1 MTDEQSDRETGDE
14 PVAYKLLLSYEVS
27 AEHMQEYYQFML
39 GRYVPMVQGMGLE
52 MSEAWH
58 TAYGDQPNRLV
69 GFVARERA
77 TIEKVL
83 ASSTWES
90 LNEELEQFVTSFSYK
105 IVPYREGF
113 QL

>member
-1 MTDEQSDRETGDE
+1 MAGEQGGVE
-14 PVAYKLLLSYEVS
+14 PGGAPAAYKLLLTYDVS
-27 AEHMQEYYQFML
+27 AEHMQDYYQFML

-58 TAYGDQPNRLV
+58 TAYGDRPNRLV

-77 TIEKVL
+77 AIDKVL

-90 LNEELEQFVTSFSYK
+90 LNEELGQFVTSFTYK
-105 IVPYREGF
+105 VIPYREGF